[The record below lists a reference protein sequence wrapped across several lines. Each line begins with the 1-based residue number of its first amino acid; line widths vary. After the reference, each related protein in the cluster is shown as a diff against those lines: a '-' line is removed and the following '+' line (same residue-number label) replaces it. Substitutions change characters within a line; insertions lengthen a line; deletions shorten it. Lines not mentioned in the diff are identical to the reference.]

1 MWIQELK
8 IWKLM
13 KTIEEKKGASAIRL
27 VRGEAVASAFST
39 DDRNKRCSRLGSA
52 KLVRAGRS
60 KSANP
65 F

>member
-13 KTIEEKKGASAIRL
+13 KMIEEKKGASAIRL
-27 VRGEAVASAFST
+27 VRDEAVASVFST
-39 DDRNKRCSRLGSA
+39 DDVNKHCSCPGSA
-52 KLVRAGRS
+52 KPVRAGHS
-60 KSANP
+60 ESANP

>member
-1 MWIQELK
+1 
-8 IWKLM
+8 M

-52 KLVRAGRS
+52 KPVRAGRS